1 MEQKEKKMKKKD
13 GQCIPSKKQFEKKDL
28 VNWEKGGQ
36 SVCFECMTANITCPG
51 CNTGGVD

>member
-13 GQCIPSKKQFEKKDL
+13 GQCIQCKKQFEKKDL
-28 VNWEKGGQ
+28 VNCEKCGQ